1 MSDPNVRAPLVS
13 LPTATLAAL
22 HEVLEPDLARE
33 VGFQSG
39 EGFLAALEAR
49 LGHAA
54 GETGG
59 VAAEEFW
66 ERLSDFFVGAGW
78 GALESERLHPAILSL
93 SSASWAEAEG
103 RASGHP
109 ACHLT
114 TGILADVLSRVAGSD
129 LAVMEVECRASGASV
144 CRFLIGNVEALD
156 RVYRALQTGQPFREA
171 VAALD

>member
-1 MSDPNVRAPLVS
+1 MSDSDLRSALVS

-22 HEVLEPDLARE
+22 HDVLEPDLARE

-49 LGHAA
+49 LGLHPGAA
-54 GETGG
+54 AG
-59 VAAEEFW
+59 VAADDFW
-66 ERLSDFFVGAGW
+66 QRLSDFFADAGW
-78 GALESERLHPAILSL
+78 GPLEPERLHPAIVSL
-93 SSASWAEAEG
+93 SSPRWAEAEG

-129 LAVMEVECRASGASV
+129 LAVMEVECRASGSTV
-144 CRFLIGNVEALD
+144 CTFLIGNVEALD
-156 RVYRALQTGQPFREA
+156 RVYRGIQTGQRYREA